1 MYSRQRRRDFL
12 IILSF
17 VLIVYIIARIY
28 IYIRLSNFFKV
39 CSVHPFILKLAVL
52 AIVPGVKSPEL
63 DHSSCPIKQLL
74 ILDLYLSWKDWI
86 SIKILL
92 VVSSHVSIKHLLF
105 FISSIHGQN
114 LCASICKHA
123 IMHYQISAF
132 TYQIPVYRFYL
143 Q

>member
-12 IILSF
+12 VVLLL
-17 VLIVYIIARIY
+17 VLIVYFIAR
-28 IYIRLSNFFKV
+28 LSELFIV
-39 CSVHPFILKLAVL
+39 YSVHPFILQLAVL

-74 ILDLYLSWKDWI
+74 ILDLYLSWKGWI

-105 FISSIHGQN
+105 FISSIHGHN
-114 LCASICKHA
+114 LCVSICKHA